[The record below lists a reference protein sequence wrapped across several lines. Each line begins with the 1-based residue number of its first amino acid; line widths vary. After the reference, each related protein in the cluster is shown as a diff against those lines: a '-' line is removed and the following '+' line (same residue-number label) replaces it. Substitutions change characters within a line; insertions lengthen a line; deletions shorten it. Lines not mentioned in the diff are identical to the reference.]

1 MYHAGMKQ
9 LNYHHLQYFWS
20 VVREGGVS
28 AASRRLRVSQPT
40 ISSQIHA
47 LERQVGDKLFER
59 VGRKLTLTETGR
71 RVYRYANEIFALGRE
86 LMDALNQRAPETTIR
101 VSIGVADVLPKLLA
115 FRMIRPALELPE
127 SVTVS
132 CHESTPTDLLSRLAV
147 FDLDVVLTD
156 SPIGPDVRVAAY
168 NHLLGESALGWF
180 AARSLAARCRKG
192 FPDSLNGAKV
202 LMQTEGCA
210 TRRSVDQWCDL
221 HDVRPTIA
229 GEFDDS
235 SLMKVFAQEGHGLF
249 AAPLVI
255 AKEMAVQYDVR
266 LVGELRGVRQPYYA
280 ISAERTLKHPAVLA
294 ITETARNRI
303 F

>member
-1 MYHAGMKQ
+1 MKQ
-9 LNYHHLQYFWS
+9 LNYHHLQYFWR

-28 AASRRLRVSQPT
+28 AASRRLSVSQPT
-40 ISSQIHA
+40 ISSQVRA
-47 LERQVGDKLFER
+47 LERQVGGRLFER
-59 VGRKLTLTETGR
+59 VGRKLALTETGR
-71 RVYRYANEIFALGRE
+71 RVYRYANEIFALGHE
-86 LMDALNQRAPETTIR
+86 LMDALNERAPDTTVR

-127 SVTVS
+127 PVTVS
-132 CHESTPTDLLSRLAV
+132 CHESTPADLLARLAV
-147 FDLDVVLTD
+147 FDLDVVLSD
-156 SPIGPDVRVAAY
+156 SPIGPEVRVAAF

-180 AARSLAARCRKG
+180 AARSLASRCRKE
-192 FPDSLNGAKV
+192 FPRSLNGAKV
-202 LMQTEGCA
+202 LLQMEGCA
-210 TRRSVDQWCDL
+210 TRRSVDRWCEL

-249 AAPLVI
+249 AAPVVI
-255 AKEMAVQYDVR
+255 AKELSSQFDVR
-266 LVGELRGVRQPYYA
+266 LIGEMRGVRQPYYA

-294 ITETARNRI
+294 ITESARNRI